1 MRSLLRSTAVLL
13 LAVAVATCSD
23 ATTAPVPIAVSSG
36 KIALTAVFSTAS
48 AVARLADFG
57 ITVDHI
63 RIVVVRA
70 PADTVRDTTLVF
82 TPSQPDVALDL
93 TVALRVAN
101 ETFTGIVEITSV
113 GNGVVLRGE
122 AKVQARATDQTM
134 PAPQPIVITYAGA
147 GASAARIVV
156 APKLVTLIG
165 LAQQQFAASAVDAGG
180 AAVALGPV
188 HWTTSDP
195 TIATIS
201 ATGLLQPTGKRGGVT
216 ISAVTLANL
225 SDTASATITLPAA
238 AISLVSGSAQ
248 SGKAGA
254 ALFAPAIVRVTATD
268 GIGVAG
274 VAVAFTA
281 PAGGSVGA
289 NSVLTDA
296 TGTAST
302 SLTLGPVAGAQLFT
316 ATAAGFSVAIP
327 ASATAAD
334 VATIVAVSGAGQADT
349 VRHALAAPLVA
360 LVRDAFNNPVP
371 SVDVRWTRVGAGTL
385 GATVTTTGADGR
397 ANVGYTFGNTAGSE
411 TITAS
416 IAGQTATFSVRALVG
431 APSTIVVMSGSGQT
445 GTALLPLAAPFVVK
459 IADVAGNPVSGVTV
473 SWLTTNGTMA
483 ATTTTDASGLSS
495 NVLTLGSLAG
505 AASATASI
513 APATSVSFAATAQ
526 AGAFAK
532 LAFRSSLT
540 GGTVGALLTPPVQ
553 LELQDASGNLT
564 GAVSPV
570 TMALGTNAS
579 GGTLAGTLTRSA
591 VAGIATFD
599 DLKLDKLG
607 AYTLV
612 ASSGSAA
619 SVTSAAFNV
628 AAPTIATQLLLSPT
642 SPTSFSYQAGVVPST
657 PPAVKAVDVNGT
669 AVPSIPVHVIAT
681 VLQNGVPVT
690 VQDVVLTTDANGL
703 VPITGTLPTSAAT
716 YTITA
721 TSTAIAGATVTVP
734 LTITPAPAARLAI
747 TTPPGSPAVSGAT
760 LTTQPVVQIQDQFGN
775 AVAAGVIQISA
786 TPSGGS
792 ASGNVVAASTTTGV
806 ATFVALQLIG
816 TGSVTLTFSAPGLL
830 PVTSSAIAMSNTLPA
845 QLTLTP
851 VSPTSFTYQA
861 GVAPT
866 TPPSFRVADAG
877 GVGIANVSV
886 RVLTQNSVPA
896 TVSDVVLTSDANGL
910 VAVTGNLPTIAG
922 SYTITATSTAISGGS
937 VVVPLT
943 ITAGAATKLAFTVP
957 AATTG
962 YTASAGQSIAAPAIA
977 VAVEDQFSNV
987 VTTSVAPVAVAITAG
1002 TGASGAVLSG
1012 TNNVA
1017 AASGVAT
1024 FTTLSLNRPSS
1035 TYTLTASASGLA
1047 PAVSLPIAIV
1057 AGPPAQFVFLS
1068 QPTAALPGAAVPQFV
1083 VQLLDQSGNATT
1095 GTNAVA
1101 LVVASGTS
1109 GAVLSGASANAV
1121 SGSATFN
1128 ALSVDREGTYTISAT
1143 SLGLTPATSSS
1154 FLIFDEHAMA
1164 FVQTPSGTQTNGLVL
1179 SPQPTIQ
1186 LNDGT
1191 AGHNPVLKSGV
1202 VITATVAPAPGSTG
1216 SVANNTATFTVTG
1229 TATATTNA
1237 NGLATFTNLGV
1248 LSTQGG
1254 LTGRLTFTATS
1265 GTTQTIAALTSDVVV
1280 NAGMPTAMQRSTSQ
1294 VVSTTVGTALPAA
1307 SFPAVRLVD
1316 AGGSP
1321 VPNASGLSIV
1331 FSAVSGNCS
1340 TSNGTATTTDAS
1352 GVAVIP
1358 SLTFPLSP
1366 AHSCA
1371 FRATSSL
1378 SGSPIDFDLVDG
1390 PAGGSIWLGA
1400 TSNDFATGSNWRGG
1414 SVPASGANMFI
1425 PLSVPNGPQTAAATT
1440 IGSLALEAG
1449 ASFTV
1454 GAGVLT
1460 INGSTTGG
1468 IGSTFTVAGSL
1479 GAKATFHG
1487 PSTLLGNLIVDART
1501 VQFDNAATITGTLTA
1516 TDTATIT
1523 HGAPGRTLTIGGSL
1537 TSSSGS
1543 TLSGLSTV
1551 RFTGS
1556 TFPVYGNATTAGT
1569 PAVTQIA
1576 GNMSVPSGV
1585 STTIARDLTVLD
1597 AALTVNGNGTTL
1609 TVGGNLD
1616 ITSST
1621 GASGEVLMTSGT
1633 PTMIVTGA
1641 ATFRGK
1647 AQQGQGLT
1655 AGTLDLRG
1663 DFRQMDRT
1671 SGGHG
1676 EFEPGANF
1684 LVKFTGQGIAQA
1696 VSFDHPGVSSPTQS
1710 YFTNVLV
1717 VNQAGVS
1724 QSTDVYVSGIG
1735 TMTIGG
1741 SPASFG
1747 TRAMWTTSSHSLF
1760 ITGSGT
1766 LALRQ
1771 SGLLTVSQFGTLDLT
1786 GGSCSAFD
1794 VSAFPTG
1801 SLDVN
1806 GSVIG
1811 GACSAD
1817 ATLVGSIGIDGLFG
1831 RQLAARR

>member
-23 ATTAPVPIAVSSG
+23 ATTAPVPIAASSG
-36 KIALTAVFSTAS
+36 KIALTAVFFTAS

-57 ITVDHI
+57 ITVDHV

-82 TPSQPDVALDL
+82 TQGQPDVALDL

-147 GASAARIVV
+147 GANAAHIVV

-180 AAVALGPV
+180 ATVALGPI

-201 ATGLLQPTGKRGGVT
+201 PTGLLQPTGKRGGVT

-225 SDTASATITLPAA
+225 SDTASAAITLPAA

-274 VAVAFTA
+274 VSVAFSA
-281 PAGGSVGA
+281 PAGGGVGA
-289 NSVLTDA
+289 SSVVTDA

-327 ASATAAD
+327 ASVTAAD

-385 GATVTTTGADGR
+385 GATATTTGADGR

-416 IAGQTATFSVRALVG
+416 IAGQSATFSVRALVG
-431 APSTIVVMSGSGQT
+431 APSTIVAMSGSGQT

-459 IADVAGNPVSGVTV
+459 LADVAGNPVSGVSV
-473 SWLTTNGTMA
+473 SWLATNGTMS

-505 AASATASI
+505 ATSATASI
-513 APATSVSFAATAQ
+513 APATSVSFTATAQ

-540 GGTVGALLTPPVQ
+540 GGTVGALLTPPVL

-579 GGTLAGTLTRSA
+579 SGTLVGTLTRSA

-619 SVTSAAFNV
+619 SATSAAFNV
-628 AAPTIATQLLLSPT
+628 AAPTIATQLLLAPSTPA
-642 SPTSFSYQAGVVPST
+642 SFSYQAGVVPST

-669 AVPSIPVHVIAT
+669 PVPSIPVRVITT
-681 VLQNGVPVT
+681 VLQSGVPTT

-703 VPITGTLPTSAAT
+703 VPITGTLPTTAAT

-734 LTITPAPAARLAI
+734 LTITGAPAARLAI
-747 TTPPGSPAVSGAT
+747 TIPPASPAVSGAA

-806 ATFVALQLIG
+806 ATFVSLQLIG

-866 TPPSFRVADAG
+866 SPPSFKVADAG

-922 SYTITATSTAISGGS
+922 SYTITATSTAISGAS
-937 VVVPLT
+937 VVVPLA
-943 ITAGAATKLAFTVP
+943 ITAGSATKLAFTVP

-962 YTASAGQSIAAPAIA
+962 YTASAGQSIATPAVA
-977 VAVEDQFSNV
+977 VAVEDQFGNV

-1012 TNNVA
+1012 TNSVA
-1017 AASGVAT
+1017 AVSGVAT
-1024 FTTLSLNRPSS
+1024 FTALSLNRPSS

-1047 PAVSLPIAIV
+1047 SAVSLPIAIV

-1095 GTNAVA
+1095 GTNSVT
-1101 LVVASGTS
+1101 LVVATGTS
-1109 GAVLSGASANAV
+1109 GAVLSGASVNAV
-1121 SGSATFN
+1121 NGSATFN

-1154 FLIFDEHAMA
+1154 FLIFDEHAMTFA
-1164 FVQTPSGTQTNGLVL
+1164 PAQTPSGTLTNGLAL
-1179 SPQPTIQ
+1179 STQPAIQ

-1191 AGHNPVLKSGV
+1191 AGQNPVRKAGV
-1202 VITATVAPAPGSTG
+1202 VITATVAAAPGSTG
-1216 SVANNTATFTVTG
+1216 GTLNSTATFTVTG

-1237 NGLATFTNLGV
+1237 SGLATFTNLGI
-1248 LSTQGG
+1248 LSTKGG

-1280 NAGMPTAMQRSTSQ
+1280 NAGTPTTMQRSTSQ

-1316 AGGSP
+1316 AGGNP

-1331 FSAVSGNCS
+1331 FTVVGGTCI
-1340 TSNGTATTTDAS
+1340 TSNGTATTTDAN

-1358 SLTFPLSP
+1358 ALTVS
-1366 AHSCA
+1366 AASTRSCLV
-1371 FRATSSL
+1371 RATSSL
-1378 SGSPIDFDLVDG
+1378 GGSPIDFDLVVG
-1390 PAGGSIWLGA
+1390 PTGGSIWLGA
-1400 TSNDFATGSNWRGG
+1400 TSNDFATGSNWRSGL
-1414 SVPASGANMFI
+1414 VPASGVNMFI
-1425 PLSVPNGPQTAAATT
+1425 PAWVPNSPQTSTATT
-1440 IGSLALEAG
+1440 VGSLVLENG

-1454 GAGVLT
+1454 SAGVLT
-1460 INGSTTGG
+1460 VNGPVSGPF
-1468 IGSTFTVAGSL
+1468 STFTVAGAP

-1487 PSTLLGNLIVDART
+1487 TSTLLGNLIVDART
-1501 VQFDNAATITGTLTA
+1501 VQFDNNATITGTLTA

-1523 HGAPGRTLTIGGSL
+1523 HGAPGRTLSIGGSL

-1551 RFTGS
+1551 NFGG
-1556 TFPVYGNATTAGT
+1556 TFPVYGSATAAGQ
-1569 PAVTQIA
+1569 PAVTQI
-1576 GNMSVPSGV
+1576 GTDMSVLSGV
-1585 STTIARDLTVLD
+1585 STIIARDLLVFNRG
-1597 AALTVNGNGTTL
+1597 LTVNGNGTTL
-1609 TVGGNLD
+1609 TVGGNL
-1616 ITSST
+1616 TVSSST
-1621 GASGEVLMTSGT
+1621 GANGEVIMTSGT
-1633 PTMIVTGA
+1633 PTLIVMGT
-1641 ATFRGK
+1641 ATFSGK
-1647 AQQGQGLT
+1647 TQQGQGLT
-1655 AGTLDLRG
+1655 VGTLDLRG

-1676 EFEPGANF
+1676 EFEPGPNF

-1724 QSTDVYVSGIG
+1724 QSTDVYVSGSG

-1760 ITGSGT
+1760 VTGSST

-1806 GSVIG
+1806 GSVVG
-1811 GACSAD
+1811 GACAAD
-1817 ATLVGSIGIDGLFG
+1817 PTLVGSMGIDRLFG
-1831 RQLAARR
+1831 RQFAARR